1 MDLYPALVRRLAFR
15 LDPERAHHSAFWFL
29 ERGWV
34 PSLRRATPSL
44 RSEVWGLTFDNPVGL
59 AAGMDKDAVGLKSWR
74 RLGFGFVEVGTVTPK
89 PQPGNPQPRLFR
101 LPSDRAIINRMG
113 FNNSG
118 AAAMAERLGRIKAG
132 IPLGINLGKN
142 KATPEEQAAED
153 YAEALRTLR
162 EHGDYFV
169 VNVSSPNTP
178 GLRGLQE
185 RGPLLEIAQ
194 TLRAIEPVKP
204 ILVKVAPDLT
214 FDALDDVLSVCV
226 KANLSGIVA
235 TNTTL
240 SRTGLSA
247 DPSEAG
253 GLSGAPLT
261 VRADEVLSHLARH
274 RPNGLVLIGVGGI
287 MTPDDAK
294 RKVDLGADLIQLY
307 TGYVYGGPWL
317 VPRILTA
324 LGG

>member
-15 LDPERAHHSAFWFL
+15 LDPERAHHAAFWFL

-34 PSLRRATPSL
+34 PSLRRTTPSL
-44 RSEVWGLTFDNPVGL
+44 RREFWGLTFDNPVGL
-59 AAGMDKDAVGLKSWR
+59 AAGMDKDAVGLRSWR

-89 PQPGNPQPRLFR
+89 PQPGNPRPRLFR

-142 KATPEEQAAED
+142 KTTPDERAAED
-153 YAEALRTLR
+153 YAEALRNLR
-162 EHGDYFV
+162 GYGDYFV

-185 RGPLLEIAQ
+185 RGPLLDIA
-194 TLRAIEPVKP
+194 RAMRNAEPDKP
-204 ILVKVAPDLT
+204 ILIKVAPDLT

-226 KANLSGIVA
+226 EATLSGIVA

-240 SRTGLSA
+240 SRAGLKH
-247 DPSEAG
+247 DPDEAG

-261 VRADEVLSHLARH
+261 LRADEVLWHLARH
-274 RPNGLVLIGVGGI
+274 RPAGLVLIGVGGI

-294 RKVDLGADLIQLY
+294 RKMDLGADLIQVY
-307 TGYVYGGPWL
+307 SGYVYAGPWL
-317 VPRILTA
+317 IPRILEA
-324 LGG
+324 LV